1 MQAGI
6 VTFRL
11 HFGGPKDVKQVWFP
25 GVHCDIGGGYPEIDS
40 GLSKITLEWMLKEA
54 VPAGLITDPTRVDR
68 ILGRSGC
75 GYATPKADAKM
86 HESLTVWWR
95 AAEFVPKR
103 HYNWDTKKEERR
115 ANLF

>member
-1 MQAGI
+1 
-6 VTFRL
+6 
-11 HFGGPKDVKQVWFP
+11 
-25 GVHCDIGGGYPEIDS
+25 YPEIDS

-86 HESLTVWWR
+86 HESLTGWWR

-103 HYNWDTKKEERR
+103 PYNLDSKKEERR
-115 ANLF
+115 RNLCSALKDARAFLHPTTR